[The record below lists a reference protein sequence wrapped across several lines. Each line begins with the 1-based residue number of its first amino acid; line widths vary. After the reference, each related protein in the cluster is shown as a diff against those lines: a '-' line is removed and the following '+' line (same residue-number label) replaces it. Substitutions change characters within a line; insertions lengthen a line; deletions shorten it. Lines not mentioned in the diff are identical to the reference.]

1 MGVKLCV
8 VKKMLGFFRKPLTVM
23 VCICLKPCP
32 AWYAMPA
39 ATKHHHLG
47 VS

>member
-23 VCICLKPCP
+23 VVSVLSLAPFGMPCP
-32 AWYAMPA
+32 LPRNII
-39 ATKHHHLG
+39 T
-47 VS
+47 

>member
-23 VCICLKPCP
+23 VVSVLSLAPLG
-32 AWYAMPA
+32 MPA